1 MPKLLDYSILVSMW
15 LLGSVRPG
23 NKKSVSTGISSDG
36 ADRTVSTI
44 FLGSSI
50 TTRNDSVLS
59 TRESLAFMSTEVQR
73 ILKHGSN
80 RRAAITLKGQD
91 PQMTH
96 RSKASQKALYFL
108 TSEANT
114 NIGFALNVASFSG
127 SIVSEPWK
135 YEVIWHTGHWKKRYS
150 LSETRTR
157 HELHCSLPQRPHL
170 KSAS

>member
-1 MPKLLDYSILVSMW
+1 MITWICASRKQE
-15 LLGSVRPG
+15 
-23 NKKSVSTGISSDG
+23 ISLYWDFFRWS
-36 ADRTVSTI
+36 RQNSEYH
-44 FLGSSI
+44 FPRQLHY
-50 TTRNDSVLS
+50 NQ
-59 TRESLAFMSTEVQR
+59 ESLAFMSTEVQR

-135 YEVIWHTGHWKKRYS
+135 YEVI
-150 LSETRTR
+150 
-157 HELHCSLPQRPHL
+157 
-170 KSAS
+170 